1 MRNITHLRNR
11 DFIRQYFRSERSLRL
26 RGFIPTPEEIVR
38 HALAQPAPSY
48 YVDYYRAIRRLTGSQ
63 KSKKPQKPAR
73 SYASSA
79 QWRDMAT
86 DLRRIRRHRPTA
98 DVREIILDMCS
109 GRAGFPRFYI
119 TPRRA
124 MEIVQRSLF

>member
-26 RGFIPTPEEIVR
+26 RGLIPSPEEIVR

-48 YVDYYRAIRRLTGSQ
+48 YVDYYRAVKHLTGP
-63 KSKKPQKPAR
+63 KKPKKPTR
-73 SYASSA
+73 VYASSV

-86 DLRRIRRHRPTA
+86 DLRRIRRQRPTA

-109 GRAGFPRFYI
+109 GRAGYPRFYI

-124 MEIVQRSLF
+124 MEIVQRSLY